1 MDIQIPKNLVLD
13 YSQVSDGA
21 MSFVYGNAA
30 EVLAQRKRFLNKNGV
45 DMSKSVCMRLEHDTN
60 IADISSKDLG
70 ANMESLEEKLLVDA
84 LITTEGNIGLMSL
97 TADCLPIVIYDD
109 KTHTLALVHCSWK
122 NTSEMFVG
130 KVLKHL
136 RDKYSVVISDTQVV
150 IGPSIRQESYGFED
164 LSQKN
169 DPNWQPF
176 LEQQD
181 GKYHIDVVGYNIA
194 QMVDSGVSVGNIQ
207 DCGID
212 TYADT
217 NYFSH
222 RRSQEKG
229 DPEGRMATIVMMTQ

>member
-1 MDIQIPKNLVLD
+1 MDLQIPKNLVLG
-13 YSQVSDGA
+13 YSQVSDGV
-21 MSFVYGNAA
+21 MSFVYGDTA
-30 EVLAQRKRFLNKNGV
+30 EVLAQRKRFLDKNGV
-45 DMSKSVCMRLEHDTN
+45 DMSKSVCMRLGHDTN

-70 ANMESLEEKLLVDA
+70 VNMESLEERLLVDA
-84 LITTEGNIGLMSL
+84 LVTTEPNVCLMSL

-109 KTHTLALVHCSWK
+109 KTHTVALVHCSWK

-136 RDKYSVVISDTQVV
+136 SAKYNVVMSDIQVI

-164 LSQKN
+164 LSQKK

-194 QMVDSGVSVGNIQ
+194 QMVDSGVPVGNIQ

-212 TYADT
+212 TYADAS
-217 NYFSH
+217 YFSH
-222 RRSQEKG
+222 RRSQENG
-229 DPEGRMATIVMMTQ
+229 DPEGRIATIVMMTQ

>member
-1 MDIQIPKNLVLD
+1 MDVKIPKNLVLN

-21 MSFVYGNAA
+21 MSFVYGESAD
-30 EVLAQRKRFLNKNGV
+30 VLAQRKRFLDKNGV
-45 DMSKSVCMRLEHDTN
+45 GMSKTVCMRLEHGTN

-84 LITTEGNIGLMSL
+84 LITTEFNVGLMSL

-109 KTHTLALVHCSWK
+109 KTHTVALVHCSWK
-122 NTSEMFVG
+122 NTTEMFVS

-136 RDKYSVVISDTQVV
+136 HDKYDVVISDAQVI

-181 GKYHIDVVGYNIA
+181 GKYHIDVVGYNVA
-194 QMVDSGVSVGNIQ
+194 QTIDSGVPVGNIQ

-229 DPEGRMATIVMMTQ
+229 DPEGRMATIVMMKG